1 MDPRYVQLNIS
12 NGHGVGSHVIVKLIA
27 SPSLSVAFTANTVVP
42 ITAVVDRIVAPE
54 IKDEKNH
61 KLEQVIICTVE

>member
-54 IKDEKNH
+54 I
-61 KLEQVIICTVE
+61 